1 MENTAAHELYHQIG
15 SDLEDASKGKMFGS
29 ECLKAPNG
37 KALAIYYKGNM
48 VFKLRD
54 EAYNEAM
61 ALDGA
66 DLFNP
71 GGKRP
76 MNGWVELPYDY
87 AEQWP
92 HFAEEAMAYVRT
104 IEKK

>member
-1 MENTAAHELYHQIG
+1 MEYSKELELYHQIG
-15 SDLEDASKGKMFGS
+15 DTLPDAKKGKMFGS

-37 KALAIYYKGNM
+37 KALAIFYKGDM
-48 VFKLRD
+48 VFKLRG
-54 EAYNEAM
+54 EAYDEAM

-71 GGKRP
+71 MGKRP
-76 MNGWVELPYDY
+76 MGGWVQLPYHY

-92 HFAEEAMAYVRT
+92 HFAEKAIEYVRT
-104 IEKK
+104 IKK